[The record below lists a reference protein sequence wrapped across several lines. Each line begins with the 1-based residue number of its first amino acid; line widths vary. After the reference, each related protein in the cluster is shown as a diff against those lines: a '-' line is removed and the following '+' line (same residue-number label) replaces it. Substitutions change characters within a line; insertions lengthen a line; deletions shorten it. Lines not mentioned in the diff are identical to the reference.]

1 MFQRP
6 GWGGLPR
13 MAVLYALS
21 TLMLAGAGAHRAA
34 AQKGPAPAA
43 SLTSGTMAGVYTR
56 AQADRGEETYM
67 NLCVGC
73 HTATVYSG
81 YAFAVTW
88 DGRPL
93 SDLYGQIKYNM
104 PKNEPDTLTPAEAA
118 QLVAY
123 ILKIN
128 RVPAGKAELKPDE
141 KALEKIKI
149 EMPIMRQGKDQQTAA
164 R

>member
-1 MFQRP
+1 MFRGPRRRGPSGLALQ
-6 GWGGLPR
+6 WGTLLLGLS
-13 MAVLYALS
+13 V
-21 TLMLAGAGAHRAA
+21 GHRLA
-34 AQKGPAPAA
+34 AQKAPAPAA
-43 SLTSGTMAGVYTR
+43 NAATSTLAGVYTK
-56 AQADRGEETYM
+56 AQADKGEQTYM

-104 PKNEPDTLTPAEAA
+104 PKNDPDTLTPQESA

-128 RVPAGKAELKPDE
+128 RVPAGKTELPGDD

-149 EMPIMRQGKDQQTAA
+149 EMPIMRQGKD